1 MSRTLLALMVPEA
14 EPRVGDMRARLDP
27 SARLGLGAHITLVYP
42 WLDSVDVSEDALSRL
57 RRITSA
63 HAAVSFQLDRVDT
76 FPSTV
81 WLGPTPVEAIAA
93 LASSLEAAF
102 PERPRIGPDFERYTP
117 HLSVARNVRNDRD
130 NIVAALH
137 DRLHIHGPVEC
148 LCKDVHVMERGA
160 AGWRVLASSPLGSP
174 PPGG

>member
-14 EPRVGDMRARLDP
+14 ESLVGDMRARLDP

-42 WLDSVDVSEDALSRL
+42 WLDSGDVTAGVLLRL
-57 RRITSA
+57 RGITMA
-63 HAAVSFQLDRVDT
+63 HTAVSFRLDSVDA

-81 WLGPTPVEAIAA
+81 WLAPSPVEAIAS
-93 LASSLEAAF
+93 LAASLAAAF
-102 PERPRIGPDFERYTP
+102 PERPRIGPDFERYVP
-117 HLSVARNVRNDRD
+117 HLSAARNVRKGRD

-148 LCKDVHVMERGA
+148 LCKDVHVMERDA
-160 AGWRVLASSPLGSP
+160 ACWRVLASSPLG
-174 PPGG
+174 